1 MSEKSCK
8 NCSKVKNCGMYL
20 YAMAIGITRDDQG
33 WHCSDYEPK
42 KKTVKLFRYTYQEK
56 GTIEQTNWTTGIHEE
71 YLTRWR
77 KLLKTE
83 EKEIQI

>member
-1 MSEKSCK
+1 MIDKSCK
-8 NCSKVKNCGMYL
+8 NCIKQKECILPNSVTRV
-20 YAMAIGITRDDQG
+20 GILNPSEFY
-33 WHCSDYEPK
+33 CSLFEPK
-42 KKTVKLFRYTYQEK
+42 KKTVKLYRYTYQEK

-83 EKEIQI
+83 EKEIEI

>member
-1 MSEKSCK
+1 
-8 NCSKVKNCGMYL
+8 
-20 YAMAIGITRDDQG
+20 
-33 WHCSDYEPK
+33 
-42 KKTVKLFRYTYQEK
+42 VKLYRYTYQEK